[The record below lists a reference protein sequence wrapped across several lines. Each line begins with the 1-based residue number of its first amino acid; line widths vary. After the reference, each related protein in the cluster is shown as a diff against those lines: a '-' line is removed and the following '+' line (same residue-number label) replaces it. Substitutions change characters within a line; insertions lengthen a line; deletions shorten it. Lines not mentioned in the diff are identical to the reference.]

1 MDQPENRVA
10 LIELLG
16 RDGRVLQLLDVLR
29 WPVTLGRSL
38 ANTVVLDDP
47 HVAAHHAA
55 LTPDDQ
61 GRLCLQVG
69 DSINGVQLLLAGRP
83 RRRRNLA
90 AGAHLPL
97 PGPGTVLQLG
107 GQRLRLRL
115 PGDAV
120 EPERLLAGPLRSAR
134 SLAAVAALWLAVQA
148 AQRWLELDP
157 GADFTQWLPWV
168 LGWPISLALWC
179 GFWAL
184 GSRLLRHGF
193 DFFGHAAIA
202 LPILLA
208 IEAIDTVLPTLA
220 ASAGWPL
227 LWQVQTLLLPPLLA
241 GWLLRAHLHRLLP
254 QRGRA
259 INSVLAVLITTGL
272 VVSVAVNLRQQGRLF
287 ADPYMR
293 RLPLPLLQ
301 WAQPQATVQIE
312 QAMQPLQQQLAEQLR
327 KAAADE
333 PGDWGDWGD
342 LGDAP

>member
-1 MDQPENRVA
+1 MDHPENRVA

-16 RDGRVLQLLDVLR
+16 RDGRVHHTVDVMR
-29 WPVTLGRSL
+29 WPVMLGRSL

-47 HVAAHHAA
+47 QVAARHAT
-55 LTPDDQ
+55 LQPDEQ

-69 DSINGVQLLLAGRP
+69 DSVNGVQLALAGP
-83 RRRRNLA
+83 HRRRLTVG
-90 AGAHLPL
+90 AGGRLPL

-115 PGDAV
+115 PGDAI
-120 EPERLLAGPLRSAR
+120 EPERMMAGALPAGR
-134 SLAAVAALWLAVQA
+134 SLAVVAGLWLAVQA
-148 AQRWLELDP
+148 LQRWIELDP

-168 LGWPISLALWC
+168 LGLPTGLALWC

-184 GSRLLRHGF
+184 GSKLFRHGF

-208 IEAIDTVLPTLA
+208 IEAIDTLLPAVA

-227 LWQVQTLLLPPLLA
+227 LWHAQKLLVPPLLA
-241 GWLLRAHLHRLLP
+241 GWLLRSHLRPLLP

-259 INSVLAVLITTGL
+259 IDIVLVVLIGTGLAVG
-272 VVSVAVNLRQQGRLF
+272 VAVNLRQQGRVF

-293 RLPLPLLQ
+293 SLPMPPLQRVTPVPTAQIAPAMLPLR
-301 WAQPQATVQIE
+301 E
-312 QAMQPLQQQLAEQLR
+312 QLADRVRE
-327 KAAADE
+327 AAEDE
-333 PGDWGDWGD
+333 PGDSGDN
-342 LGDAP
+342 PP

>member
-1 MDQPENRVA
+1 MDHPENRVA

-29 WPVTLGRSL
+29 WPVTLGRAL

-47 HVAAHHAA
+47 HVAAHHATLA
-55 LTPDDQ
+55 PDDQ

-69 DSINGVQLLLAGRP
+69 DSRNGVQLTLAGRH
-83 RRRRNLA
+83 RRRHNLA
-90 AGAHLPL
+90 AGAQLPL

-115 PGDAV
+115 PGDVIEA
-120 EPERLLAGPLRSAR
+120 EHLLVGPLHTGR
-134 SLAAVAALWLAVQA
+134 SLTAVAGLWFAVQA
-148 AQRWLELDP
+148 ARRWLDLDP
-157 GADFTQWLPWV
+157 GADFTQWLPW
-168 LGWPISLALWC
+168 LLAWPIGLALWC
-179 GFWAL
+179 GLWAL
-184 GSRLLRHGF
+184 GSKLLRHGF

-208 IEAIDTVLPTLA
+208 IEAVDTLLPMLA

-227 LWQVQTLLLPPLLA
+227 LWQAQTLLLPPLLA
-241 GWLLRAHLHRLLP
+241 GWLLRAHLRRLLP

-272 VVSVAVNLRQQGRLF
+272 AIGVAVNLRQQGRVF

-293 RLPLPLLQ
+293 TLPLPLLQ
-301 WAQPQATVQIE
+301 WAKPQATAQIE
-312 QAMQPLQQQLAEQLR
+312 QAMQPLQAQLAEQVR

-333 PGDWGDWGD
+333 PGDRAE
-342 LGDAP
+342 LP